1 MKKIVDV
8 SLKNRYPL
16 LEKRGNTMKE
26 KVKRI
31 DITANETRHQKPK
44 NVCAYCRV
52 STNIPHQ
59 KGSYESQLEYY
70 ENMIRS
76 KAGWKFAGIYADYG
90 KSGTKEKGRTDFMR
104 MLEDCEAGEIDVIC
118 TKSISRFARN
128 TVECIKVV
136 RELKKKQID
145 VYFEKERIH
154 TLSEKSE
161 LLLSIYSSV
170 AQAESES
177 ISSNQKWSIQKKF
190 LNGTYI
196 LPNPAY
202 GYYTNE
208 NGLLELDQ
216 KQAVVVR
223 YIFDEYLDGKGV
235 WLIAKSLNA
244 QKIPTRTGKKNW
256 IPVTVYTIL
265 KNSIY
270 TGDLLLQ
277 KTYSEDTVPFVRR
290 KNYGE
295 YRQVLIENDHEPIV
309 THEEYEAV
317 QRMLKQKSN
326 KTKENQEEQPEEV
339 SEFKGKVIC
348 GVCGTSYNRQA
359 KKNRTGKS
367 NVTWSCARRIQT
379 KDLCE
384 NDIIKES
391 QLEQSFITMW
401 NKLSNHCDEILV
413 PLMSELEQLQATH
426 MIQEQLERLEKQI
439 QEQKK
444 QREILDHL
452 ASGEMID
459 SAFYM
464 EQQSV
469 IDKRLAEYRRAKEY
483 CVQKSRQRKELTQT
497 KELIK
502 QFKKGPQY
510 LEVYDKT
517 LFQAIVKHII
527 VNPNE
532 LVFQLRNGL
541 QLTERREKA

>member
-1 MKKIVDV
+1 MEVKLIDTADAEMK
-8 SLKNRYPL
+8 RQ
-16 LEKRGNTMKE
+16 
-26 KVKRI
+26 KV
-31 DITANETRHQKPK
+31 K

-70 ENMIRS
+70 ENMIRR
-76 KAGWKFAGIYADYG
+76 KAGWNFAGIYADYG

-104 MLEDCEAGEIDVIC
+104 MLEDCEAGEIDIIC

-177 ISSNQKWSIQKKF
+177 ISSNQKWSIQKRF

-202 GYYTNE
+202 GYCTNA
-208 NGLLELDQ
+208 NGLLELDH
-216 KQAVVVR
+216 KQAAVVR
-223 YIFDEYLDGKGV
+223 FIFDEYLEGNGI
-235 WLIAKSLNA
+235 WRIAKRLNE
-244 QKIPTRTGKKNW
+244 QKIPTKTGKTAW
-256 IPVTVYTIL
+256 LGGAVYIIL

-277 KTYSEDTVPFVRR
+277 KTYSEDMVPFVRR
-290 KNYGE
+290 KNHGE
-295 YRQVLIENDHEPIV
+295 YRRVLIENDHEPIV
-309 THEEYEAV
+309 THEEYKAV

-326 KTKENQEEQPEEV
+326 RTKENQEEQIEEI

-348 GVCGTSYNRQA
+348 GICSSSYNRQV
-359 KKNRTGKS
+359 KKGRTGKS
-367 NVTWSCARRIQT
+367 NIMWSCARRIQT
-379 KDLCE
+379 KELCE

-391 QLEQSFITMW
+391 QLEQTFVIMW

-413 PLMSELEQLQATH
+413 PLMNELGQLQATP
-426 MIQEQLERLEKQI
+426 MIQKQLEQLEKQI

-444 QREILDHL
+444 QRELLNHL

-464 EQQSV
+464 EQQNIIS
-469 IDKRLAEYRRAKEY
+469 KNLKKYQRAKEQ
-483 CVQKSRQRKELTQT
+483 CLKKSRQRKELTQT

-502 QFKKGPQY
+502 WIKKGPQY
-510 LEVYDKT
+510 LEAYDKT
-517 LFQAIVKHII
+517 LFQAIVKQII

-532 LVFQLRNGL
+532 LVFELTNGL
-541 QLTERREKA
+541 KLTERRK

>member
-1 MKKIVDV
+1 M
-8 SLKNRYPL
+8 
-16 LEKRGNTMKE
+16 E
-26 KVKRI
+26 VKRI
-31 DITANETRHQKPK
+31 DIADVEMKQQKMK

-76 KAGWKFAGIYADYG
+76 KAGWNFAGIYADYG

-104 MLEDCEAGEIDVIC
+104 MLEDCEAEEIDIIC

-177 ISSNQKWSIQKKF
+177 ISLNQKWSIQKRF

-216 KQAVVVR
+216 KRAVVVR

-235 WLIAKSLNA
+235 WLIAKSLNE

-290 KNYGE
+290 KNHGE

-326 KTKENQEEQPEEV
+326 RTKENQEEQPEAI

-348 GVCGTSYNRQA
+348 GICGSSYNRQV
-359 KKNRTGKS
+359 KKDRTGKS

-413 PLMSELEQLQATH
+413 SLMNELEQLQETP
-426 MIQEQLERLEKQI
+426 MIQEQLERLDKQI

-444 QREILDHL
+444 QREILNHL

-464 EQQSV
+464 EQQNIIS
-469 IDKRLAEYRRAKEY
+469 KNLKEYQRAKEQ
-483 CVQKSRQRKELTQT
+483 CLRKSRQRKELKQT
-497 KELIK
+497 KELVK
-502 QFKKGPQY
+502 QLKKGPQY
-510 LEVYDKT
+510 LESYDKT
-517 LFQAIVKHII
+517 LFQAIVKQII

-532 LVFQLRNGL
+532 LVFQLKNGL
-541 QLTERREKA
+541 QLTERREKHEQKSDSLRISIYRWDAASRRETK

>member
-1 MKKIVDV
+1 
-8 SLKNRYPL
+8 
-16 LEKRGNTMKE
+16 MKE
-26 KVKRI
+26 KVKLI
-31 DITANETRHQKPK
+31 DDTDMEMKQQKTK

-52 STNIPHQ
+52 STNISHQ

-76 KAGWKFAGIYADYG
+76 TAGWNFAGIYADYG

-104 MLEDCEAGEIDVIC
+104 MLEDCEAGEIDIIC

-128 TVECIKVV
+128 TVECIQVV
-136 RELKKKQID
+136 RKLKEMHID

-177 ISSNQKWSIQKKF
+177 ISSNQKWSIQKRF

-216 KQAVVVR
+216 KQAAVVR
-223 YIFDEYLDGKGV
+223 FIFDEYLDGKGV
-235 WLIAKSLNA
+235 WRIAKSLNE
-244 QKIPTRTGKKNW
+244 QKIPTKTGKAAW
-256 IPVTVYTIL
+256 IGCSVYIIL
-265 KNSIY
+265 KNNVY

-290 KNYGE
+290 KNHGE
-295 YRQVLIENDHEPIV
+295 YRQVLIKNDHEPII

-326 KTKENQEEQPEEV
+326 RTKENQEEQLEEI

-348 GVCGTSYNRQA
+348 GICSSSYNRQA
-359 KKNRTGKS
+359 KKDRTGKR

-391 QLEQSFITMW
+391 QLEQAFVIMW

-413 PLMSELEQLQATH
+413 PLVNELEQLQATP

-444 QREILDHL
+444 QREILNRL

-469 IDKRLAEYRRAKEY
+469 IEKRLTECQRAKEQ
-483 CVQKSRQRKELTQT
+483 CLQKYRQRKELTQT

-502 QFKKGPQY
+502 QLKKGPQY
-510 LEVYDKT
+510 LESYDKT
-517 LFQAIVKHII
+517 LFQAIVKQII

-532 LVFQLRNGL
+532 LIFQLKNGL
-541 QLTERREKA
+541 QLTERGEKI

>member
-1 MKKIVDV
+1 
-8 SLKNRYPL
+8 
-16 LEKRGNTMKE
+16 MKE

-31 DITANETRHQKPK
+31 DVADVEMKQQTK

-76 KAGWKFAGIYADYG
+76 KAGWNFAGIYADYG

-104 MLEDCEAGEIDVIC
+104 MLEDCEAGEIDIIC

-177 ISSNQKWSIQKKF
+177 ISSNQKWSIQKRF

-202 GYYTNE
+202 GYCTNE

-235 WLIAKSLNA
+235 WRIAKSLNA
-244 QKIPTRTGKKNW
+244 QKIPTSTGKKNW

-326 KTKENQEEQPEEV
+326 RTKENQAEQPEEV

-359 KKNRTGKS
+359 KKDRTGKS

-391 QLEQSFITMW
+391 QLKQAFVIMW
-401 NKLSNHCDEILV
+401 NKLSNHCDEILI
-413 PLMSELEQLQATH
+413 PLMHELEQLQATP
-426 MIQEQLERLEKQI
+426 MIQEQLECLEKQI

-444 QREILDHL
+444 QREILNHL
-452 ASGEMID
+452 ASGERID

-464 EQQSV
+464 EQQNIIS
-469 IDKRLAEYRRAKEY
+469 KNLKEYQKAKEQ
-483 CVQKSRQRKELTQT
+483 CLHKSRQRKELTQT

-502 QFKKGPQY
+502 RLKKGPQY
-510 LEVYDKT
+510 LEAYDKT
-517 LFQAIVKHII
+517 LFQVIVKQII

-532 LVFQLRNGL
+532 LVFQLKNGL

>member
-1 MKKIVDV
+1 
-8 SLKNRYPL
+8 
-16 LEKRGNTMKE
+16 MKE
-26 KVKRI
+26 KVKLI
-31 DITANETRHQKPK
+31 DIIDNEMEHKKLK

-76 KAGWKFAGIYADYG
+76 KAGWNFAGIYADYG

-104 MLEDCEAGEIDVIC
+104 MLEDCKAGEIDIIC

-128 TVECIKVV
+128 TVECIQVV
-136 RELKKKQID
+136 RKLKEMHID
-145 VYFEKERIH
+145 VYFEKERMH

-177 ISSNQKWSIQKKF
+177 ISSNQKWSIQKRF

-216 KQAVVVR
+216 KRAVVVR

-244 QKIPTRTGKKNW
+244 QKIPTSTGKKNW
-256 IPVTVYTIL
+256 ISSTVYTIL

-277 KTYSEDTVPFVRR
+277 KTYSEDIVPFVRR
-290 KNYGE
+290 KNHGE
-295 YRQVLIENDHEPIV
+295 YRQVLIQNDQPIV
-309 THEEYEAV
+309 THEEYETV

-326 KTKENQEEQPEEV
+326 RTKENQEEQPEEI
-339 SEFKGKVIC
+339 SEFKGEVIC
-348 GVCGTSYNRQA
+348 GICGSSYNRQV
-359 KKNRTGKS
+359 KKDRTGKS

-384 NDIIKES
+384 NDIIKER
-391 QLEQSFITMW
+391 QLEQAFVIMW
-401 NKLSNHCDEILV
+401 NKLSNHCDKILL
-413 PLMSELEQLQATH
+413 PLISELEQLKATP
-426 MIQEQLERLEKQI
+426 MLQEQLECLEKQI

-444 QREILDHL
+444 QREILNHL
-452 ASGEMID
+452 ASGEKLD

-464 EQQSV
+464 EQQSI
-469 IDKRLAEYRRAKEY
+469 IDKRLTEYQKIKEQ
-483 CVQKSRQRKELTQT
+483 CLRKSRQRKELIQT

-502 QFKKGPQY
+502 CLKKGPQY
-510 LEVYDKT
+510 LEAYDKT
-517 LFQAIVKHII
+517 LFKVIVKQII

-532 LVFQLRNGL
+532 LVFQLKNGL

>member
-1 MKKIVDV
+1 
-8 SLKNRYPL
+8 
-16 LEKRGNTMKE
+16 MKE

-31 DITANETRHQKPK
+31 DIIANETRHQKPK

-76 KAGWKFAGIYADYG
+76 KAGWNFAGIYADYG

-104 MLEDCEAGEIDVIC
+104 MLEDCEAGEIDIIC

-177 ISSNQKWSIQKKF
+177 ISSNQKWSIQKRF

-270 TGDLLLQ
+270 IGDLLLQ

-290 KNYGE
+290 KNHGE

-326 KTKENQEEQPEEV
+326 RTKENQAEQPEEV

-359 KKNRTGKS
+359 KKDRTGKS
-367 NVTWSCARRIQT
+367 NITWNCARRIQT

-391 QLEQSFITMW
+391 QLEQAFRTMW

-413 PLMSELEQLQATH
+413 PLVNELEQLQATP
-426 MIQEQLERLEKQI
+426 MIQEQLERLDKQI

-444 QREILDHL
+444 QREILNHL

-464 EQQSV
+464 EQQNIIS
-469 IDKRLAEYRRAKEY
+469 KNLKEYQRAKEQ
-483 CVQKSRQRKELTQT
+483 CLRRSRQRKELKQT
-497 KELIK
+497 KELVK
-502 QFKKGPQY
+502 QLKKGPQY

-517 LFQAIVKHII
+517 LFQAIVKQII

-532 LVFQLRNGL
+532 LVFQLKNGL

>member
-1 MKKIVDV
+1 
-8 SLKNRYPL
+8 
-16 LEKRGNTMKE
+16 MKE

-31 DITANETRHQKPK
+31 DVADVEMKQQKTK

-76 KAGWKFAGIYADYG
+76 KAGWNFVGIYADYG

-104 MLEDCEAGEIDVIC
+104 MLEDCEAGEIDIIC

-177 ISSNQKWSIQKKF
+177 ISSNQKWSIQKRF

-216 KQAVVVR
+216 KRAVVVR

-244 QKIPTRTGKKNW
+244 QKIPTSTGKKNW

-290 KNYGE
+290 KNHGE

-309 THEEYEAV
+309 THEEYEIV

-326 KTKENQEEQPEEV
+326 RTKENQEEQPEEI

-348 GVCGTSYNRQA
+348 VICGSSYNRQA
-359 KKNRTGKS
+359 KKDRTGKH

-391 QLEQSFITMW
+391 QLEQAFVIMW
-401 NKLSNHCDEILV
+401 NKLSNHCDEILI
-413 PLMSELEQLQATH
+413 PLMHELEQLQVTP

-444 QREILDHL
+444 QREILNHL

-469 IDKRLAEYRRAKEY
+469 IEKRLMEYRRAKEQ
-483 CVQKSRQRKELTQT
+483 CLQKSKQRKELIQT
-497 KELIK
+497 KELLK
-502 QFKKGPQY
+502 QIKKGPQY
-510 LEVYDKT
+510 MEVYDKT
-517 LFQAIVKHII
+517 LFQAIVKQII

-532 LVFQLRNGL
+532 LVFQLKNGL
-541 QLTERREKA
+541 KLTERGEKA

>member
-1 MKKIVDV
+1 M
-8 SLKNRYPL
+8 
-16 LEKRGNTMKE
+16 E
-26 KVKRI
+26 VKLI
-31 DITANETRHQKPK
+31 NITDAEIRQQKTK

-70 ENMIRS
+70 ENMIQS
-76 KAGWKFAGIYADYG
+76 TAGWNFAGIYADYG

-104 MLEDCEAGEIDVIC
+104 MLEDCEAGEIDIIC

-177 ISSNQKWSIQKKF
+177 ISSNQKWSIQKRF
-190 LNGTYI
+190 MNGTYI

-202 GYYTNE
+202 GYCTNA
-208 NGLLELDQ
+208 NGFLELDQ
-216 KQAVVVR
+216 KQAAVVR
-223 YIFDEYLDGKGV
+223 FIFDEYLEGNGI
-235 WLIAKSLNA
+235 WRIAKSLNE
-244 QKIPTRTGKKNW
+244 QKIPTKTGKAAW
-256 IPVTVYTIL
+256 LGGAIYIIL

-290 KNYGE
+290 KNHGE

-309 THEEYEAV
+309 THEEYEIV

-326 KTKENQEEQPEEV
+326 RTKENREEQPEEI

-348 GVCGTSYNRQA
+348 GICGSSYNRQV
-359 KKNRTGKS
+359 KKGRTGKS
-367 NVTWSCARRIQT
+367 NITWSCARRIQT

-391 QLEQSFITMW
+391 QLEQAFVIMW
-401 NKLSNHCDEILV
+401 NKLSNHCDEILL
-413 PLMSELEQLQATH
+413 PLMHELEQLQATP
-426 MIQEQLERLEKQI
+426 MIQKQLERLEKQI
-439 QEQKK
+439 QEQTK
-444 QREILDHL
+444 QREILNHL
-452 ASGEMID
+452 ASGERIN

-469 IDKRLAEYRRAKEY
+469 IEKRLMEYRRAKEQ
-483 CVQKSRQRKELTQT
+483 CLQKSKQRKELTQT
-497 KELIK
+497 KELVK
-502 QFKKGPQY
+502 QLKKGPQY

-517 LFQAIVKHII
+517 LFQAIVKKII

-532 LVFQLRNGL
+532 LVFELTNRL
-541 QLTERREKA
+541 KLTERRK

>member
-1 MKKIVDV
+1 M
-8 SLKNRYPL
+8 
-16 LEKRGNTMKE
+16 E
-26 KVKRI
+26 VKLI
-31 DITANETRHQKPK
+31 NITDAEIKQQKTK

-76 KAGWKFAGIYADYG
+76 KAVWKFAGIYADYG

-104 MLEDCEAGEIDVIC
+104 MLEDCEAGEIDIIC

-177 ISSNQKWSIQKKF
+177 ISSNQKWSIQKRF

-196 LPNPAY
+196 LPNQAY

-216 KQAVVVR
+216 KQAAVVR
-223 YIFDEYLDGKGV
+223 FIFDEYLEGNGI
-235 WLIAKSLNA
+235 WRIAKSLNE
-244 QKIPTRTGKKNW
+244 QKIPTKTGKTAW
-256 IPVTVYTIL
+256 LGGAIYIIL

-270 TGDLLLQ
+270 TGNLLLQ

-290 KNYGE
+290 KNHGE

-326 KTKENQEEQPEEV
+326 RTKENQEEQIEEI

-348 GVCGTSYNRQA
+348 GICGSSYNRQV
-359 KKNRTGKS
+359 KKGRTGKI
-367 NVTWSCARRIQT
+367 NITWSCARRIQT

-391 QLEQSFITMW
+391 QLEQAFRTMW

-413 PLMSELEQLQATH
+413 ALMKELEQLNTAP
-426 MIQEQLERLEKQI
+426 MIQKQLEQLEKQI

-444 QREILDHL
+444 QREILNYL

-464 EQQSV
+464 AQQNIISKNLK
-469 IDKRLAEYRRAKEY
+469 DYQKAKEQ
-483 CVQKSRQRKELTQT
+483 CLHKSRQRKELTQT

-502 QFKKGPQY
+502 QLKKGPQY
-510 LEVYDKT
+510 LEAYDKT
-517 LFQAIVKHII
+517 LFQAIIKKII

-532 LVFQLRNGL
+532 LVFELTNGL
-541 QLTERREKA
+541 KLTERRK

>member
-1 MKKIVDV
+1 MNDTAK
-8 SLKNRYPL
+8 
-16 LEKRGNTMKE
+16 TT
-26 KVKRI
+26 
-31 DITANETRHQKPK
+31 DINEEPMMK

-76 KAGWKFAGIYADYG
+76 KAGWNFIGIYADYG
-90 KSGTKEKGRTDFMR
+90 KSGTKKKGRTDFMR
-104 MLEDCEAGEIDVIC
+104 MLEDCEAGEIDIIC

-128 TVECIKVV
+128 TVECIKIV

-145 VYFEKERIH
+145 VYFEKENIH

-161 LLLSIYSSV
+161 FLISSYSSV

-177 ISSNQKWSIQKKF
+177 ISSNQKWSIQKRF
-190 LNGTYI
+190 MNGTYI

-202 GYYTNE
+202 GYCTNA

-216 KQAVVVR
+216 KQAAVVR
-223 YIFDEYLDGKGV
+223 FIFDEYLKGNGI
-235 WLIAKSLNA
+235 WRIAKSLNE
-244 QKIPTRTGKKNW
+244 QRIPTKTGKAAW
-256 IPVTVYTIL
+256 LGGAIYIIL
-265 KNSIY
+265 KNNVY

-277 KTYSEDTVPFVRR
+277 KTYSEDIVPFVRR
-290 KNYGE
+290 KNNGE

-326 KTKENQEEQPEEV
+326 RTKENQEEQIEEI

-348 GVCGTSYNRQA
+348 SICGSSYNRQA
-359 KKNRTGKS
+359 KKDRTGKR

-391 QLEQSFITMW
+391 HLEQSFINMW
-401 NKLSNHCDEILV
+401 NKLSNHCDEILI
-413 PLMSELEQLQATH
+413 PLMKEQEQLQATP

-444 QREILDHL
+444 QREILNHL
-452 ASGEMID
+452 ASGERID
-459 SAFYM
+459 SVFYM

-469 IDKRLAEYRRAKEY
+469 IEKRLTECQRAKEQ
-483 CVQKSRQRKELTQT
+483 CLCKSRQRKELTQT

-502 QFKKGPQY
+502 WIKKGPQY
-510 LEVYDKT
+510 LEAYDKT
-517 LFQAIVKHII
+517 LFQAIVKQII
-527 VNPNE
+527 INPNE
-532 LVFQLRNGL
+532 LVFQLKNGL
-541 QLTERREKA
+541 QLTERSEKE

>member
-8 SLKNRYPL
+8 SLKSRYPL
-16 LEKRGNTMKE
+16 LEKRRDTME
-26 KVKRI
+26 VKRI
-31 DITANETRHQKPK
+31 DTADAEMKQQKVK

-76 KAGWKFAGIYADYG
+76 KAGWNFAGIYADYG

-104 MLEDCEAGEIDVIC
+104 MLEDCEAGEIDIIC

-177 ISSNQKWSIQKKF
+177 ISSNQKWSIQKRF

-216 KQAVVVR
+216 KRAVVVR
-223 YIFDEYLDGKGV
+223 YIFDEYLDGNGV

-290 KNYGE
+290 KNHGE

-309 THEEYEAV
+309 THEEYETV

-326 KTKENQEEQPEEV
+326 RTKENQEEQPEEI

-348 GVCGTSYNRQA
+348 GICGSSYNRQV
-359 KKNRTGKS
+359 KKDRTGKS
-367 NVTWSCARRIQT
+367 NITWSCARRIQT

-391 QLEQSFITMW
+391 QLEQAFRTMW

-413 PLMSELEQLQATH
+413 PLVNELEQLQETP
-426 MIQEQLERLEKQI
+426 MIQEQLERLDKQI

-444 QREILDHL
+444 QREILSHL

-464 EQQSV
+464 EQQNIIS
-469 IDKRLAEYRRAKEY
+469 KNLKEYQRAKEQ
-483 CVQKSRQRKELTQT
+483 CLRKSRQRKELKQT
-497 KELIK
+497 KELVK
-502 QFKKGPQY
+502 QLKKGPQY

-517 LFQAIVKHII
+517 LFQAIVKQII

-532 LVFQLRNGL
+532 LVFQLKNGL
-541 QLTERREKA
+541 QLTERREKV

>member
-1 MKKIVDV
+1 M
-8 SLKNRYPL
+8 
-16 LEKRGNTMKE
+16 E
-26 KVKRI
+26 VKLI
-31 DITANETRHQKPK
+31 DIADAEMKQQKMK

-76 KAGWKFAGIYADYG
+76 KAGWNFAGIYADYG
-90 KSGTKEKGRTDFMR
+90 KSGTKEKGRMNFMR
-104 MLEDCEAGEIDVIC
+104 MLEDCEAGEIDIIC

-128 TVECIKVV
+128 TVECIQVV
-136 RELKKKQID
+136 RKLKEMHID

-177 ISSNQKWSIQKKF
+177 ISSNQKWSIQKSF

-208 NGLLELDQ
+208 NGLLELDH
-216 KQAVVVR
+216 KQAAVVR
-223 YIFDEYLDGKGV
+223 FIFDEYLEGNGI
-235 WLIAKSLNA
+235 WRIAKSLKE
-244 QKIPTRTGKKNW
+244 QKIPTKTGKAAW
-256 IPVTVYTIL
+256 LGGAIYIIL

-277 KTYSEDTVPFVRR
+277 KTYCEDTVPFVRR
-290 KNYGE
+290 KNNGE

-309 THEEYEAV
+309 THEEYEIV

-326 KTKENQEEQPEEV
+326 KTKENQKEQIEEI

-348 GVCGTSYNRQA
+348 GVCGSSYNRQV
-359 KKNRTGKS
+359 KKGRTGKS
-367 NVTWSCARRIQT
+367 NITWSCARRIQT

-391 QLEQSFITMW
+391 QLEQAFVIMW
-401 NKLSNHCDEILV
+401 NKLSNHYDEILI
-413 PLMSELEQLQATH
+413 PLMNELEQLKATP
-426 MIQEQLERLEKQI
+426 MIQEQLKRLEKQI
-439 QEQKK
+439 LEQKK
-444 QREILDHL
+444 QREILNHL
-452 ASGEMID
+452 ASGEMIA

-469 IDKRLAEYRRAKEY
+469 IDKRLTEYQRAKEQ
-483 CVQKSRQRKELTQT
+483 CFQKSRQRKELTQT

-502 QFKKGPQY
+502 QLKKGPQY
-510 LEVYDKT
+510 LEVNDKT
-517 LFQAIVKHII
+517 LFQAIVKKII
-527 VNPNE
+527 VNPNG
-532 LVFQLRNGL
+532 LVFQLKNGL
-541 QLTERREKA
+541 QVTERREKA

>member
-1 MKKIVDV
+1 MEVKQIDTVDAEMKQQ
-8 SLKNRYPL
+8 
-16 LEKRGNTMKE
+16 
-26 KVKRI
+26 KV
-31 DITANETRHQKPK
+31 K

-76 KAGWKFAGIYADYG
+76 KAGWNFAGIYADYG

-104 MLEDCEAGEIDVIC
+104 MLEDCEAGEIDIIC

-177 ISSNQKWSIQKKF
+177 ISSNQKWSIQKRF

-223 YIFDEYLDGKGV
+223 YIFDEYLDGKGA

-290 KNYGE
+290 KNHGE

-326 KTKENQEEQPEEV
+326 RTKENHEEQPEEV

-348 GVCGTSYNRQA
+348 GICGSSYNRQV
-359 KKNRTGKS
+359 KKDRTGKS
-367 NVTWSCARRIQT
+367 NITWSCARRIQT

-391 QLEQSFITMW
+391 QLEQAFRTMW
-401 NKLSNHCDEILV
+401 NRLSNHCDEILV
-413 PLMSELEQLQATH
+413 PLVNELEQLQETP
-426 MIQEQLERLEKQI
+426 MIQEQLERLDKQI

-444 QREILDHL
+444 QREILNHL

-464 EQQSV
+464 EQQNIIS
-469 IDKRLAEYRRAKEY
+469 KNLKEYQRAKEQ
-483 CVQKSRQRKELTQT
+483 CLSKSRQRKELKQT
-497 KELIK
+497 KELVK
-502 QFKKGPQY
+502 QLKKGPQY
-510 LEVYDKT
+510 LESYDKT
-517 LFQAIVKHII
+517 LFQAIVKQII
-527 VNPNE
+527 INPNE
-532 LVFQLRNGL
+532 LVFQLKNGL
-541 QLTERREKA
+541 ELTERGEKV

>member
-1 MKKIVDV
+1 M
-8 SLKNRYPL
+8 
-16 LEKRGNTMKE
+16 E
-26 KVKRI
+26 VKRI
-31 DITANETRHQKPK
+31 DIADVEIKQQKMK

-76 KAGWKFAGIYADYG
+76 KAGWNFAGIYADYG

-104 MLEDCEAGEIDVIC
+104 MLEDCEAEEIDIIC

-177 ISSNQKWSIQKKF
+177 ISSNQKWSIQKRF

-216 KQAVVVR
+216 KRAVVVR

-235 WLIAKSLNA
+235 WLIAKSLNE

-290 KNYGE
+290 KNHGE

-326 KTKENQEEQPEEV
+326 RTKENQEEQPEEV

-348 GVCGTSYNRQA
+348 GICGSSYNRQV
-359 KKNRTGKS
+359 KKDRTGKS
-367 NVTWSCARRIQT
+367 NITWSCARRIQT

-391 QLEQSFITMW
+391 QLEQAFRTMW
-401 NKLSNHCDEILV
+401 NKLSSHCDEILV
-413 PLMSELEQLQATH
+413 PLVNELEQLQETP
-426 MIQEQLERLEKQI
+426 MIQEQLERLDKQI

-444 QREILDHL
+444 QREILNHL

-464 EQQSV
+464 EQQNIIS
-469 IDKRLAEYRRAKEY
+469 KNLKEYQRAKEQ
-483 CVQKSRQRKELTQT
+483 CLRKSRQRKELIQT
-497 KELIK
+497 KELIG
-502 QFKKGPQY
+502 QIKKGPQY

-517 LFQAIVKHII
+517 LFQAIVKKII

-532 LVFQLRNGL
+532 LIFQLKNGL
-541 QLTERREKA
+541 KLTERRKKAWAEKQQFMAISLQKASYK

>member
-1 MKKIVDV
+1 M
-8 SLKNRYPL
+8 
-16 LEKRGNTMKE
+16 E
-26 KVKRI
+26 VKRI
-31 DITANETRHQKPK
+31 DTADAEMKQQKVK

-76 KAGWKFAGIYADYG
+76 KAGWNFAGIYADYG

-104 MLEDCEAGEIDVIC
+104 MLEDCDSGEIDIIC

-128 TVECIKVV
+128 TVECIQVV
-136 RELKKKQID
+136 RKLKEMHID

-177 ISSNQKWSIQKKF
+177 ISSNQKWSIQKRF

-208 NGLLELDQ
+208 NGLLEMDQ
-216 KQAVVVR
+216 KRAVVVR

-235 WLIAKSLNA
+235 WLIAKSLNE
-244 QKIPTRTGKKNW
+244 QKIPTKTGKAAW
-256 IPVTVYTIL
+256 LGGAIYIIL

-290 KNYGE
+290 KNHGE

-326 KTKENQEEQPEEV
+326 RTRENQEEHPEEI

-348 GVCGTSYNRQA
+348 GICGSSYNRQA
-359 KKNRTGKS
+359 KKDRTGKI
-367 NVTWSCARRIQT
+367 NITWSCARRIQT

-391 QLEQSFITMW
+391 QLEQAFVIMW
-401 NKLSNHCDEILV
+401 NKLSNYCDEILV
-413 PLMSELEQLQATH
+413 PLMHELEQLKVTP

-444 QREILDHL
+444 QREILNHL

-469 IDKRLAEYRRAKEY
+469 IEKRLMECQRAKEQ
-483 CVQKSRQRKELTQT
+483 CLRKSRQRKELKQT

-502 QFKKGPQY
+502 WLKKGPAY
-510 LEVYDKT
+510 LEGYDKT
-517 LFQAIVKHII
+517 LFQAIVKQII

-532 LVFQLRNGL
+532 LVFQLKNGL
-541 QLTERREKA
+541 QLTERGEKI

>member
-1 MKKIVDV
+1 M
-8 SLKNRYPL
+8 
-16 LEKRGNTMKE
+16 E
-26 KVKRI
+26 VKLI
-31 DITANETRHQKPK
+31 DIADAEMKQQKKK

-104 MLEDCEAGEIDVIC
+104 MLEDCEAGEIDIIC

-128 TVECIKVV
+128 TVECIQVV
-136 RELKKKQID
+136 RKLKEMHID

-177 ISSNQKWSIQKKF
+177 ISSNQKWSIQKRF

-216 KQAVVVR
+216 KQAAVVR
-223 YIFDEYLDGKGV
+223 FIFDEYLDGNGI
-235 WLIAKSLNA
+235 WRIAKSLNE
-244 QKIPTRTGKKNW
+244 QKISTKKGKAAW
-256 IPVTVYTIL
+256 LGGAIYIIL
-265 KNSIY
+265 KNCIY
-270 TGDLLLQ
+270 TGDLILQ

-290 KNYGE
+290 KNHGE

-309 THEEYEAV
+309 THEEYEIV
-317 QRMLKQKSN
+317 QIMLKQKA
-326 KTKENQEEQPEEV
+326 KVKKAGKEEQPEEP

-348 GVCGTSYNRQA
+348 GICGSSYNRQA
-359 KKNRTGKS
+359 KKDRTGKS
-367 NVTWSCARRIQT
+367 NVTWSCARRILT

-391 QLEQSFITMW
+391 QLEQAFVIMW

-413 PLMSELEQLQATH
+413 PLMSELEQLQATP

-444 QREILDHL
+444 QREILNHL
-452 ASGEMID
+452 ASGEKID

-469 IDKRLAEYRRAKEY
+469 IDKRLAEYRRAKEQ
-483 CVQKSRQRKELTQT
+483 CLQKSKQRKELTQT
-497 KELIK
+497 KELVK
-502 QFKKGPQY
+502 QLKKGPQY
-510 LEVYDKT
+510 LEAYDKT
-517 LFQAIVKHII
+517 LFQVIVKQII
-527 VNPNE
+527 VNPDE
-532 LVFQLRNGL
+532 LIFVLKNGL
-541 QLTERREKA
+541 KLTERRKKV

>member
-1 MKKIVDV
+1 MEVKLINITDV
-8 SLKNRYPL
+8 EIRQ
-16 LEKRGNTMKE
+16 
-26 KVKRI
+26 
-31 DITANETRHQKPK
+31 QKMK

-76 KAGWKFAGIYADYG
+76 TAGWNFAGIYADYG

-128 TVECIKVV
+128 TVECIQVV
-136 RELKKKQID
+136 RKLKEMLID

-177 ISSNQKWSIQKKF
+177 ISSNQKWSIQKRF
-190 LNGTYI
+190 MNGTYI

-216 KQAVVVR
+216 KRAVVVR

-235 WLIAKSLNA
+235 WLIAKSLNE

-290 KNYGE
+290 KNHGE

-326 KTKENQEEQPEEV
+326 RTKENQEEQIEEISV
-339 SEFKGKVIC
+339 FKGKVIC
-348 GVCGTSYNRQA
+348 GICSSSYNRQA
-359 KKNRTGKS
+359 KKDRTGKS
-367 NVTWSCARRIQT
+367 NITWSCARRIQT

-391 QLEQSFITMW
+391 QLEQAFVIMW
-401 NKLSNHCDEILV
+401 NKLSNHYDEILV
-413 PLMSELEQLQATH
+413 PLVNELEQLKATP
-426 MIQEQLERLEKQI
+426 MIQEQLEQLDKQI

-444 QREILDHL
+444 QREILNHL

-464 EQQSV
+464 EQQNMIS
-469 IDKRLAEYRRAKEY
+469 KNLKEYQRAKEQY
-483 CVQKSRQRKELTQT
+483 LQKSRQRKELTQT

-502 QFKKGPQY
+502 WIKKEPQY

-517 LFQAIVKHII
+517 LFQAIVKKII

-532 LVFQLRNGL
+532 LVFELTNGL
-541 QLTERREKA
+541 KLTERRK

>member
-1 MKKIVDV
+1 M
-8 SLKNRYPL
+8 
-16 LEKRGNTMKE
+16 E
-26 KVKRI
+26 VKRI
-31 DITANETRHQKPK
+31 DTVDAKMKQQKVK

-76 KAGWKFAGIYADYG
+76 KADWNFAGIYADYG

-104 MLEDCEAGEIDVIC
+104 MLEDCEAEEIDIIC

-177 ISSNQKWSIQKKF
+177 ISSNQKWSIQKRF

-216 KQAVVVR
+216 KRAVVVR
-223 YIFDEYLDGKGV
+223 YIFDEYLDGNGV

-244 QKIPTRTGKKNW
+244 QKIPTRTVKKNW
-256 IPVTVYTIL
+256 IPFTVYNIL

-290 KNYGE
+290 KNHGE

-309 THEEYEAV
+309 THEEYETV

-326 KTKENQEEQPEEV
+326 RTKENQEEQPEEI

-348 GVCGTSYNRQA
+348 GICGSSYNRQV
-359 KKNRTGKS
+359 KKDRTGKS
-367 NVTWSCARRIQT
+367 NITWSCARRIQT

-391 QLEQSFITMW
+391 QLEQAFRTMW

-413 PLMSELEQLQATH
+413 PLVNELEQLQETP
-426 MIQEQLERLEKQI
+426 MIQEQLERLDKQI

-444 QREILDHL
+444 QREILSHL

-464 EQQSV
+464 EQQNIIS
-469 IDKRLAEYRRAKEY
+469 KNLKEYQRAKEQ
-483 CVQKSRQRKELTQT
+483 CLRKSRQRKELKQT
-497 KELIK
+497 KELVK
-502 QFKKGPQY
+502 QLKKGPQY

-517 LFQAIVKHII
+517 LFQAIVKQII

-532 LVFQLRNGL
+532 LVFQLKNGL
-541 QLTERREKA
+541 QLTERREKV